1 MKRPTR
7 TDVARRAGVSV
18 ATVSY
23 AYSESPKISE
33 DTRRS
38 VFDAARELGYKPS
51 QLARSLS
58 TRRSMQ
64 LSMILNDVANP
75 VYSAMIS
82 GFESAAVEKGYLV
95 NICNGRD
102 HADEYFESI
111 ITRGIDGVL
120 VEVLPYKFHIAKLVE
135 LIDTGSNVV
144 LFGKHGIDTG
154 RAACFEIDYPHGM
167 DLAVDHLASLGH
179 RHIVYLS
186 GLAEKDRYDKR
197 IDGFREAVRKR
208 LGAGIP
214 ASTSASFPD
223 SFVLAP
229 PESLTT
235 SIADGEAMT
244 RELLATG
251 RSFSAVICTNDLMAV
266 GSLRA
271 LTAAGFSVPGDVSVV
286 GIDDAS
292 LASVVTPALTTIGS
306 DYFSIGRGAFELL
319 YGVMKEK
326 KYGYVLHRPRLII
339 RSSTGP
345 AKAGSGEDLA

>member
-1 MKRPTR
+1 
-7 TDVARRAGVSV
+7 VSV

-33 DTRRS
+33 ETRRS
-38 VFDAARELGYKPS
+38 VFDAARALGYIPS

-82 GFESAAVEKGYLV
+82 GFESAAVERGYLV

-120 VEVLPYKFHIAKLVE
+120 VEVLPYKFHITKLVE
-135 LIDTGSNVV
+135 LIATGSNVV
-144 LFGKHGIDTG
+144 LFGKHGIDTD
-154 RAACFEIDYPHGM
+154 RAACFEIDYPYGM

-197 IDGFREAVRKR
+197 IDGFMEAVRRR
-208 LGAGIP
+208 LGADPSDP
-214 ASTSASFPD
+214 ASGCS
-223 SFVLAP
+223 VLAP

-235 SIADGEAMT
+235 SIADGEEMT
-244 RELLATG
+244 RQLLASRQPFT
-251 RSFSAVICTNDLMAV
+251 AVICTNDLMAV
-266 GSLRA
+266 GSLRI
-271 LTAAGFSVPGDVSVV
+271 LTAAGMAVPGDVSVV

-326 KYGYVLHRPRLII
+326 KYGYLLHRPRLII
-339 RSSTGP
+339 RASTGP
-345 AKAGSGEDLA
+345 SRAGSGEDLA

>member
-1 MKRPTR
+1 M
-7 TDVARRAGVSV
+7 SV

-33 DTRRS
+33 ETRRL
-38 VFDAARELGYKPS
+38 VFDAARGLGYKPS

-135 LIDTGSNVV
+135 LIASGSNVV
-144 LFGKHGIDTG
+144 LFGKHGIDTNQ
-154 RAACFEIDYPHGM
+154 AACFEIDYPHGM
-167 DLAVDHLASLGH
+167 DLAVEHLVAHGH
-179 RHIVYLS
+179 RNIVYLS

-197 IDGFREAVRKR
+197 IEGFREAVRKR
-208 LGAGIP
+208 LGSGA
-214 ASTSASFPD
+214 SASESLPGC
-223 SFVLAP
+223 FVLAP

-235 SIADGEAMT
+235 SITDGEAMT
-244 RELLATG
+244 RELFATG
-251 RSFSAVICTNDLMAV
+251 RPFSAVVCTNDLMAV
-266 GSLRA
+266 GCLRA
-271 LTAAGFSVPGDVSVV
+271 LTAAGLMVPGDVSVV

-306 DYFSIGRGAFELL
+306 DYFSIGRSAFELL
-319 YGVMKEK
+319 HGVMKEK
-326 KYGYVLHRPRLII
+326 SYGYVLHRPCLIV
-339 RSSTGP
+339 RDSTGP
-345 AKAGSGEDLA
+345 AKAGAGEERD